1 MLAVGYAMAGRRDD
15 ATKLLNRITSPT
27 YDRAAVSY
35 DVAQIYAALGD
46 LPQAIDWLER
56 AYTRKDAGITEAT
69 VDPMFDTIRDN
80 PRFVAFVQK
89 VGPAK

>member
-1 MLAVGYAMAGRRDD
+1 MAGRRDD

-46 LPQAIDWLER
+46 QPQAIDWLER
-56 AYTRKDAGITEAT
+56 AYTRKDAGITEAA
-69 VDPMFDTIRDN
+69 VDPMFDPIRDN
-80 PRFVAFVQK
+80 PRFAAFVQK
-89 VGPAK
+89 MGPAK